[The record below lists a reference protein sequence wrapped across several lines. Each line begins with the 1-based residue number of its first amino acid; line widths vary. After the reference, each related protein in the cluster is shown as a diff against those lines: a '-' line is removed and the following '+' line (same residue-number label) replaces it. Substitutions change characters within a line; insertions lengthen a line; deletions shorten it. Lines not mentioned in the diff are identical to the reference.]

1 MRSLAQPEVLKLAG
15 TGALASALACYPR
28 LSLWP
33 HRNYPIWYLE
43 AIIFLGGIFLW
54 AFVFAWHTK
63 YAQRRVVAFQME
75 LTPFVL
81 ATLAGIV
88 AAVILHL
95 ALDPSLRLKTPEDY
109 PARLDQ
115 WIAMTLFSLALTQLF
130 LVFAPFAWS
139 LRVFQS
145 RPVAILFTV
154 LFGVF
159 VMMLK
164 TRTSLTPLPSSL
176 FWALILARIVVGGL
190 SLYFYWRGGLM
201 LASWWVLLLQARH
214 LLHLGGSG

>member
-1 MRSLAQPEVLKLAG
+1 
-15 TGALASALACYPR
+15 
-28 LSLWP
+28 
-33 HRNYPIWYLE
+33 
-43 AIIFLGGIFLW
+43 
-54 AFVFAWHTK
+54 VFAWHTK
-63 YAQRRVVAFQME
+63 YTQRRVVAFQME